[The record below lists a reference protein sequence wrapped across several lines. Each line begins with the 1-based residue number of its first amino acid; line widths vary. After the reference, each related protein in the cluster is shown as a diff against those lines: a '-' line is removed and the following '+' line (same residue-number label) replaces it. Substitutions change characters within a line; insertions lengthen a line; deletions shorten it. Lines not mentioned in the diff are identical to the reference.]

1 MASEGLDLDQMC
13 QAVQSFGFAP
23 ALYRAADYDTTRR
36 IIYASDFQRRPT
48 TWRGLAVSVICSAAK
63 AIVMHRAVPSLLLCV
78 VLAAQEKKSVAGW
91 VVYCDGAW
99 EDRTDAAKP
108 MKIPCRGP
116 GENLWYPIS
125 PKSKLVRVSPKLGEW
140 ITARN
145 AFSGAVHKYDCGKP
159 GECEPPPALD
169 KIFPEAPSSPLLTFL
184 SDPGKAYAQVRVLLS
199 RSPTGGNQP
208 VIADHAV
215 VRADAIPALADLI
228 RADAPAGKYLIE
240 LCPFQP
246 PASCPDKQAP
256 EAISSKPGE
265 SAARWPRA
273 VAPGDRKSTRLNSS
287 HT

>member
-1 MASEGLDLDQMC
+1 
-13 QAVQSFGFAP
+13 
-23 ALYRAADYDTTRR
+23 
-36 IIYASDFQRRPT
+36 
-48 TWRGLAVSVICSAAK
+48 
-63 AIVMHRAVPSLLLCV
+63 MHRAVPSLLLCV

-273 VAPGDRKSTRLNSS
+273 VAPGIYEIVRSRDDTTVPMRTADRGLLLVVERDRWKAVQEQTTAGRKLFLGEWKD
-287 HT
+287 TEEGRRMFQALLVFLAAK